1 MVPLLLNLTFHKST
15 EKKKTESP
23 QNMTGIIPEC
33 LNRIIRANFF
43 LQVLNMEVLFL
54 HVFTWWLYGE
64 VTDKQKNEQ

>member
-1 MVPLLLNLTFHKST
+1 
-15 EKKKTESP
+15 
-23 QNMTGIIPEC
+23 MTGIIPEC
-33 LNRIIRANFF
+33 LNRIIRAHFF